1 VFCNLENLRAH
12 APRLLLVLAGDH
24 VYQMDYRPMI
34 ETHLRTRAA
43 ATIACM
49 EVPLAEASRYGVLGT
64 DASLRIDSF
73 AEKPAKPV
81 PTVHCADRAMISMGV
96 YLFDFE
102 TIARELQADALTEG
116 SSHDFGHDVIPRL
129 IHAHRVQAYRFHD
142 AAGGPCFWRDVGT
155 LDVYYETNMA
165 LLDSQPGFDPESA
178 AWPIYSGS
186 ARTEPVR
193 FRAGPAR
200 TSGAAQAND
209 DHGAP
214 VTLEGM
220 AIRSDLGAGCRIAG
234 GIVNHSVLAE
244 GVHVDS
250 GALVQNCVVLPEARI
265 GARSSL
271 RNAIIAA
278 GCQVP
283 PGTRIG
289 IEGSEDTLPCELTAG
304 GIRIVTQEAV
314 DRWLGRQSA
323 GAEAAQEPGRRVA
336 AAG

>member
-1 VFCNLENLRAH
+1 
-12 APRLLLVLAGDH
+12 VLAGDH

-43 ATIACM
+43 ATIACI

-73 AEKPAKPV
+73 AEKPANPV
-81 PTVHCADRAMISMGV
+81 PTVHSADRAMISMGI

-129 IHAHRVQAYRFHD
+129 IHAHHVQAYRFHD
-142 AAGGPCFWRDVGT
+142 AGGEPCFWRDVGT

-165 LLDSQPGFDPESA
+165 LLDPQPGFDPESA
-178 AWPIYSGS
+178 DWPIYSGRPH
-186 ARTEPVR
+186 AKPVR
-193 FRAGPAR
+193 FRARPACS
-200 TSGAAQAND
+200 TGAERSD
-209 DHGAP
+209 GHPGAP

-220 AIRSDLGAGCRIAG
+220 AIRSDLGAGCELAG

-250 GALVQNCVVLPEARI
+250 GALVHNCVVLPEARI
-265 GARSSL
+265 GARSSI
-271 RNAIIAA
+271 RNAIIAE
-278 GCQVP
+278 GCQIP

-289 IEGSEDTLPCELTAG
+289 INGAEDTLPCERTPG
-304 GIRIVTQEAV
+304 GIRIVTQAAV
-314 DRWLGRQSA
+314 DRWLGTQSA
-323 GAEAAQEPGRRVA
+323 RTGAARERGRRVA
-336 AAG
+336 VAG